1 VPMPIVAISSGLGT
15 VPIDDRAAATLPDDA
30 SSAASE
36 WEDEARR
43 DDERRMCPLCLDVSS
58 TVDKVLGGGDGGR
71 EMCMRRLG
79 RVGDG
84 DSGLCRSIECSPQGP
99 AGRYL

>member
-1 VPMPIVAISSGLGT
+1 MPMPIVAISSGLGT

-58 TVDKVLGGGDGGR
+58 TVDKVQGGGDGDR
-71 EMCMRRLG
+71 EVCTRRSG
-79 RVGDG
+79 WVGG
-84 DSGLCRSIECSPQGP
+84 WGQRLVS
-99 AGRYL
+99 